1 MKRLSFIP
9 VLLLVLALF
18 SCSVEKDYV
27 IKIQTKHG
35 DMYAVLFDETPKH
48 KQNFIELAEA
58 GRFDSTEFHRII
70 KDFMIQGGDVFTKE
84 KLPANTWPTIEAEIV
99 PGLIHKK
106 GMIAAA
112 RMDDKVNPEKRS
124 SGSQFYIVQG
134 KTYAPDELV
143 TDMELLSETYFKYIQ
158 LGSNVALKEE
168 YARLYEA
175 QQFDSLRQRM
185 LSEKANLEAFYNLNL
200 EEPMTPKQVQ
210 TYTTIGGTP
219 HLDGEYTV
227 FGEVIKGL
235 DVMEKIASVQTGQR
249 GKPLDPIY
257 MKVTV
262 ELISKAKISKEFGYV
277 YEINK

>member
-1 MKRLSFIP
+1 
-9 VLLLVLALF
+9 
-18 SCSVEKDYV
+18 
-27 IKIQTKHG
+27 
-35 DMYAVLFDETPKH
+35 MYAVLFDETPKH

-84 KLPANTWPTIEAEIV
+84 KLPADTWPTIEAEIV

-106 GMIAAA
+106 GIIAAA
-112 RMDDKVNPEKRS
+112 RMGDKANPEKRS

-134 KTYAPDELV
+134 KKYTKDELL
-143 TDMELLSETYFKYIQ
+143 TDMKLLSETYFKYIQ
-158 LGSNVALKEE
+158 LGSNQALKEE
-168 YARLYEA
+168 YARFYQN
-175 QQFDSLRQRM
+175 QQFDSLNQRM
-185 LSEKANLEAFYNLNL
+185 ISERANLESFYNIALIN
-200 EEPMTPKQVQ
+200 PMTPKQIEA
-210 TYTTIGGTP
+210 YTTIGGTP

-249 GKPLDPIY
+249 DKPLDPIY

-277 YEINK
+277 YEIKK

>member
-9 VLLLVLALF
+9 FVLLTALLF
-18 SCSVEKDYV
+18 ACSVEKDYV

-35 DMYAVLFDETPKH
+35 DMYAVLFDQTPKH
-48 KQNFIELAEA
+48 KQNFIDLAEA

-84 KLPANTWPTIEAEIV
+84 KLPPDTWPTVEAEIV

-112 RMDDKVNPEKRS
+112 RMGDNVNPEKRS
-124 SGSQFYIVQG
+124 SGSQFYIIQG

-168 YARLYEA
+168 YARLYQS
-175 QQFDSLRQRM
+175 QQFDSLTQRM
-185 LSEKANLEAFYNLNL
+185 LSEKANLEAFYNLDL
-200 EEPMTPKQVQ
+200 EIPMTPEQIQ
-210 TYTTIGGTP
+210 TYTTIGGAP

-235 DVMEKIASVQTGQR
+235 DVMEKIAKVPTGER
-249 GKPLDPIY
+249 SKPLEPIF
-257 MKVTV
+257 MIVTV
-262 ELISKAKISKEFGYV
+262 ELISKSKITKEFGYV
-277 YEINK
+277 Y

>member
-9 VLLLVLALF
+9 VVLLTVLLF

-48 KQNFIELAEA
+48 KQNFIDLAEA

-84 KLPANTWPTIEAEIV
+84 KLAPETWPTVEAEIV
-99 PGLIHKK
+99 PGMIHKK

-112 RMDDKVNPEKRS
+112 RMGDNVNPERRS
-124 SGSQFYIVQG
+124 SGSQFYIIQG
-134 KTYAPDELV
+134 KTYTRDELV
-143 TDMELLSETYFKYIQ
+143 TDMKLLSETYFKYIQ

-168 YARLYEA
+168 YARLYQT
-175 QQFDSLRQRM
+175 QQFDSLNQRM
-185 LSEKANLEAFYNLNL
+185 LSEKANLESFFNVELKT
-200 EEPMTPKQVQ
+200 PMTAEQVEA
-210 TYTTIGGTP
+210 YTTVGGTP
-219 HLDGEYTV
+219 HLDNEYTV

-235 DVMEKIASVQTGQR
+235 DVMEKIATVPTGER
-249 GKPLDPIY
+249 SKPLEPIY
-257 MKVTV
+257 MTVTV
-262 ELISKAKISKEFGYV
+262 ELISKAKITKEYGYV
-277 YEINK
+277 Y

>member
-1 MKRLSFIP
+1 MKRLRFIP
-9 VLLLVLALF
+9 VVLLTVLLF

-48 KQNFIELAEA
+48 KQNFIDLAEA

-84 KLPANTWPTIEAEIV
+84 KLPPDTWPTIEAEIV

-112 RMDDKVNPEKRS
+112 RMGDKVNPEKRS
-124 SGSQFYIVQG
+124 SGSQFYIIQG
-134 KTYAPDELV
+134 KTYNPDELV

-158 LGSNVALKEE
+158 LGSNEALKEE
-168 YARLYEA
+168 YARLYQT
-175 QQFDSLRQRM
+175 QQFDSLTQRM
-185 LSEKANLEAFYNLNL
+185 LSEKANLEAFYNLDL
-200 EEPMTPKQVQ
+200 EKPMTPEQVQ

-235 DVMEKIASVQTGQR
+235 DVMEKIAKVPTGDR
-249 GKPLDPIY
+249 SKPLEPIY
-257 MKVTV
+257 MIVTV
-262 ELISKAKISKEFGYV
+262 ELISKSKITKEFGYV
-277 YEINK
+277 Y

>member
-9 VLLLVLALF
+9 VVLLTALLF
-18 SCSVEKDYV
+18 ACSVEKDYV

-35 DMYAVLFDETPKH
+35 DMYAVLFDQTPKH
-48 KQNFIELAEA
+48 KQNFIDLAEA

-84 KLPANTWPTIEAEIV
+84 KLPPDTWPTVEAEIV

-112 RMDDKVNPEKRS
+112 RMGDNVNPEKRS
-124 SGSQFYIVQG
+124 SGSQFYIIQG
-134 KTYAPDELV
+134 KTYTRDELV

-158 LGSNVALKEE
+158 LGSNAALKEE
-168 YARLYEA
+168 YARLYQS
-175 QQFDSLRQRM
+175 QQFDSLTQRM

-200 EEPMTPKQVQ
+200 ENPMTPEQIQ
-210 TYTTIGGTP
+210 TYTTIGGAP

-235 DVMEKIASVQTGQR
+235 DVMEKIAKVPTGER
-249 GKPLDPIY
+249 SKPLEPIY
-257 MKVTV
+257 MIVTV
-262 ELISKAKISKEFGYV
+262 ELISKSKITKEFGYV
-277 YEINK
+277 Y

>member
-9 VLLLVLALF
+9 VVLLTALLF
-18 SCSVEKDYV
+18 ACSVEKDYV

-35 DMYAVLFDETPKH
+35 DMYAVLFDQTPKH
-48 KQNFIELAEA
+48 KQNFIDLAEA

-84 KLPANTWPTIEAEIV
+84 KLPPDTWPTVEAEIV

-112 RMDDKVNPEKRS
+112 RMGDNVNPEKRS
-124 SGSQFYIVQG
+124 SGSQFYIIQG
-134 KTYAPDELV
+134 KTYTQDELV

-168 YARLYEA
+168 YARLYQS
-175 QQFDSLRQRM
+175 QQFDSLTQRM
-185 LSEKANLEAFYNLNL
+185 LSEKANLESFFNVEL
-200 EEPMTPKQVQ
+200 EKPMTPEQVEA
-210 TYTTIGGTP
+210 YTTVGGTP

-235 DVMEKIASVQTGQR
+235 DVMEKIAKVPTGER
-249 GKPLDPIY
+249 SKPLEPIY
-257 MKVTV
+257 MIVTV
-262 ELISKAKISKEFGYV
+262 ELISKSKITKEFGYV
-277 YEINK
+277 Y

>member
-9 VLLLVLALF
+9 ILLLALVLF

-35 DMYAVLFDETPKH
+35 DMYAVLYDETPKH
-48 KQNFIELAEA
+48 KQNFIDLAQA

-84 KLPANTWPTIEAEIV
+84 ALPPDTWPTIEAEIV

-112 RMDDKVNPEKRS
+112 RMGDKVNPEKRS

-134 KTYAPDELV
+134 KTYASDELV

-158 LGSNVALKEE
+158 LGSNEALKEE
-168 YARLYEA
+168 YARLYQT
-175 QQFDSLRQRM
+175 QQFDSLSQRM
-185 LSEKANLEAFYNLNL
+185 LSEKANLESFYNLNL
-200 EEPMTPKQVQ
+200 EKPMTPKQIEA
-210 TYTTIGGTP
+210 YTTVGGTP

-227 FGEVIKGL
+227 FGEVIRGL
-235 DVMEKIASVQTGQR
+235 DVMEKIAKVPTRDRS
-249 GKPLDPIY
+249 KPLDPIY
-257 MKVTV
+257 MTVTV
-262 ELISKAKISKEFGYV
+262 ELISKAKITKEFGYV
-277 YEINK
+277 Y

>member
-1 MKRLSFIP
+1 MKRLNFIP
-9 VLLLVLALF
+9 VIFLFSLFF

-27 IKIQTKHG
+27 VKIQTKHG

-48 KQNFIELAEA
+48 KQNFIDLAEA

-84 KLPANTWPTIEAEIV
+84 GLPPDTWPTVEAEIV

-112 RMDDKVNPEKRS
+112 RMGDKTNPEKRS

-134 KTYAPDELV
+134 KKYTEDELL
-143 TDMELLSETYFKYIQ
+143 TDMKLLSETYFKYIQ
-158 LGSNVALKEE
+158 LGSNQALKEE
-168 YARLYEA
+168 YARLYQN
-175 QQFDSLRQRM
+175 QQFDSLNQRM
-185 LSEKANLEAFYNLNL
+185 ISERANLESFYNIALIN
-200 EEPMTPKQVQ
+200 PMTPKQIEA
-210 TYTTIGGTP
+210 YTTIGGTP

-235 DVMEKIASVQTGQR
+235 DVMEKIAAVQTGQR
-249 GKPLDPIY
+249 DKPLDPIY

-262 ELISKAKISKEFGYV
+262 ELISKAKITKEFGYV
-277 YEINK
+277 Y

>member
-1 MKRLSFIP
+1 MKRLSFIIV
-9 VLLLVLALF
+9 VLLTALLF
-18 SCSVEKDYV
+18 ACSVEKDYV

-35 DMYAVLFDETPKH
+35 DMYAVLFDQTPKH
-48 KQNFIELAEA
+48 KQNFIDLAEA

-84 KLPANTWPTIEAEIV
+84 KLPPDTWPTVEAEIV

-112 RMDDKVNPEKRS
+112 RMGDNLNPEKRS
-124 SGSQFYIVQG
+124 SGSQFYIIQG
-134 KTYAPDELV
+134 KTYTQDELV

-168 YARLYEA
+168 YARLYQS
-175 QQFDSLRQRM
+175 QQFDSLTQRM
-185 LSEKANLEAFYNLNL
+185 LSEKANLESFYNLNL
-200 EEPMTPKQVQ
+200 EKPMTPEQVEA
-210 TYTTIGGTP
+210 YTTVGGTP

-235 DVMEKIASVQTGQR
+235 DVMEKIAKVPTGER
-249 GKPLDPIY
+249 SKPLEPIF
-257 MKVTV
+257 MIVTV
-262 ELISKAKISKEFGYV
+262 ELISKSKITKEFGYV
-277 YEINK
+277 Y